1 MSKRRIKNYS
11 LEFKQSSAKLAA
23 ESDQTISAT
32 ARDLGVNETTLHGWV
47 RRYCN
52 QPKATDPKISSDM
65 QSELKS
71 LRKEVIKLRLERDIL
86 KKAAAY
92 FARETQ

>member
-1 MSKRRIKNYS
+1 MSKRRVKNYT

-32 ARDLGVNETTLHGWV
+32 ARDLGIKETTLHGWV
-47 RRYCN
+47 TRYYN
-52 QPKATDPKISSDM
+52 HPKAAGTMMRSDA
-65 QSELKS
+65 QSELKR
-71 LRKEVIKLRLERDIL
+71 LTKEVIRLRQERDIL

-92 FARETQ
+92 LSLIHI